1 MHQTYRD
8 AAQVLTCVAR
18 GQGSL
23 KQVLY
28 AQRVRLGR
36 RWRAVYALATET
48 YRHQH
53 ELERWLRGR
62 LVGEWR
68 DDGEVVQAAVSGPEC
83 SAHWLLFVV
92 LNEWRYGRGRLL
104 PARGART
111 RRWTERLQGVAQVG
125 NAAEPSEEARARQ
138 KRRGDPAETTAAAPC
153 TFLCVNRLRY
163 TPDADGGDAPGHGD
177 MPPQTVPDAHWPQ
190 TIWRSTAPRAQLLQ
204 HPRVQDAS
212 WIVQDKGACMAVIAL
227 DAQPGWHVVDACAA
241 PGNKSIQLAGV
252 VGAHGRVDAFERDPQ
267 RCALLRQRV
276 GAAGAAAIVR
286 VHGGDFLAAHVERD
300 PRWATAQAVVVDPTC
315 SGSGRAEERPIG
327 EEYDQARLVRL
338 AAFQTRLL
346 CHALTAFPHAQR
358 VVYSTCS
365 VFERENEQVV
375 TAALAHPAVH
385 PIWQLTP
392 ALTSWPIR
400 GRLGMREAVRVPA
413 YTGRA
418 TVRADQ
424 TTDSEYASRS
434 AHFIALLQ
442 RRTTGV

>member
-8 AAQVLTCVAR
+8 AAQVLACVAR

-53 ELERWLRGR
+53 ELERWLRER

-68 DDGEVVQAAVSGPEC
+68 DDGEVVQAAVSGPER

-111 RRWTERLQGVAQVG
+111 RRWTERLQGIPQG
-125 NAAEPSEEARARQ
+125 ENTTEPSEEATAHR
-138 KRRGDPAETTAAAPC
+138 KRRVDPVETAAAAPR

-163 TPDADGGDAPGHGD
+163 TPGTGGGDAPGHVD
-177 MPPQTVPDAHWPQ
+177 IPPQTVPDAHWPQ
-190 TIWRSTAPRAQLLQ
+190 YIWRSTAPRAQLLQ
-204 HPRVQDAS
+204 HPRVRDIS

-241 PGNKSIQLAGV
+241 PGNKSIQLAGS

-276 GAAGAAAIVR
+276 GAAGAAAIVH
-286 VHGGDFLAAHVERD
+286 VHSGDFLAAHAEHE
-300 PRWATAQAVVVDPTC
+300 PRWATAEAVVVDPTC

-327 EEYDQARLVRL
+327 EEYDQTRLVRL

-346 CHALTAFPHAQR
+346 CHALTAFPHALR

-375 TAALAHPAVH
+375 AAALAHPTVH
-385 PIWQLTP
+385 SVWQLAP
-392 ALTSWPIR
+392 ALPSWPIR
-400 GRLGMREAVRVPA
+400 GCLGMREAVRVPA
-413 YTGRA
+413 YAGRA
-418 TVRADQ
+418 TIRADV